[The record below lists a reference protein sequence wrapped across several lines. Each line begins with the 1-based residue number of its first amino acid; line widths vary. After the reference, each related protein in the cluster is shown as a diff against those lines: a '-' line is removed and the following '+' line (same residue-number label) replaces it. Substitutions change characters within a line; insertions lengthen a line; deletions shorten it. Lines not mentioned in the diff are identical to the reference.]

1 MKENKINI
9 ELIVP
14 SIGEKYSVFIP
25 VNKTIGEVI
34 VILNKLLNE
43 INKYS
48 TCSEFS
54 PEAAVIKNYLDTV
67 LNLPWNN
74 ESILNTDI
82 KKIKSELDSTHYGL
96 VELKDRIC
104 EYAYFLSKNK
114 ELSAPFGGTRCWQ
127 DFECILHC

>member
-43 INKYS
+43 ITGYFPIDSK
-48 TCSEFS
+48 TCLINTTNGVIYQYNVE
-54 PEAAVIKNYLDTV
+54 VIKSGIKNG
-67 LNLPWNN
+67 
-74 ESILNTDI
+74 SILALI
-82 KKIKSELDSTHYGL
+82 
-96 VELKDRIC
+96 
-104 EYAYFLSKNK
+104 
-114 ELSAPFGGTRCWQ
+114 
-127 DFECILHC
+127 